1 MHGIIVLN
9 ILLKTVCKKV
19 VGWNGN
25 ILNITMNKTL
35 QTSLKLANIQYVKL
49 GCPCHVFSVKIVQNL
64 RTFWRTTQNLLIL
77 ALLCSLY
84 NQQTF

>member
-1 MHGIIVLN
+1 MLN

-35 QTSLKLANIQYVKL
+35 QTSLKLANIQYVKRMSMSRIF
-49 GCPCHVFSVKIVQNL
+49 GEKRSKP
-64 RTFWRTTQNLLIL
+64 
-77 ALLCSLY
+77 
-84 NQQTF
+84 

>member
-25 ILNITMNKTL
+25 ILNISNITMNKTL
-35 QTSLKLANIQYVKL
+35 QTSLKLANIQYIKRM
-49 GCPCHVFSVKIVQNL
+49 SML
-64 RTFWRTTQNLLIL
+64 RIFGEKR
-77 ALLCSLY
+77 SKP
-84 NQQTF
+84 